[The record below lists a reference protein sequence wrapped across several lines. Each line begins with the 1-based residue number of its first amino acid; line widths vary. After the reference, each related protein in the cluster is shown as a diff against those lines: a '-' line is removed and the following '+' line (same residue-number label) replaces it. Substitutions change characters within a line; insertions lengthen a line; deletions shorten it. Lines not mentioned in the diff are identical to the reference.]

1 MATKVPLGAAA
12 SSPRLRSNLLAP
24 HAVMVAATARTRGP
38 ASRDRVPVPH
48 AQDATRTASR
58 RNAPTPVAEGARLPQ
73 GHRCARSGA
82 GIDDGG
88 SARTA
93 TDPGVTRPPD
103 RRAATR
109 QPARASARVARPTA
123 PHPRSGGHGPAAERA
138 GLMPAATPAPTGGGK
153 PRHKCRYAGGSFPR
167 PRLSMSARRASRA
180 A

>member
-12 SSPRLRSNLLAP
+12 SSPLLRSNLLAP
-24 HAVMVAATARTRGP
+24 HAFMVAAISPTRGP
-38 ASRDRVPVPH
+38 ASRDRVLTPH

-58 RNAPTPVAEGARLPQ
+58 GNAPTPVAEGARLPQ

-109 QPARASARVARPTA
+109 QPARASAQVG
-123 PHPRSGGHGPAAERA
+123 GGHGPAAERA

-153 PRHKCRYAGGSFPR
+153 PRHKFRYAGGSLPR
-167 PRLSMSARRASRA
+167 PRLSTSARRASRA